1 MGQYLATGIVT
12 QINLSR
18 NKDLTEEQLKEI
30 KKEISK
36 QVNLEKYDI
45 LEEGY
50 SFEIRDD
57 CFWDGFPG
65 FLRDQYAIYTQGP
78 IDPKILAVLDQ
89 IEALGSG
96 TALKEF
102 LEEDLGGYVLRF
114 AKTEDFFQIP
124 GSHNAIPAKIKIAM
138 FFMDGKIL
146 MECGDQILHYFSYH
160 LQREKYFR
168 PIADCARVM
177 LIG

>member
-12 QINLSR
+12 QINLLR

-30 KKEISK
+30 KEQLSK
-36 QVNLEKYDI
+36 QVNLEKYET
-45 LEEGY
+45 LEGGC
-50 SFEIRDD
+50 SFEIKDD
-57 CFWDGFPG
+57 CLWNGFPA
-65 FLRDQYAIYTQGP
+65 FLRDQYAVYTQDR
-78 IDPKILAVLDQ
+78 IDPEILVTLDQ

-96 TALKEF
+96 IELKGF
-102 LEEDLGGYVLRF
+102 LEDDLGAYVLRY
-114 AKTEDFFQIP
+114 AKAVDSFRIP
-124 GSHNAIPAKIKIAM
+124 GCYNEISVKIEIAM

-146 MECGDQILHYFSYH
+146 MECGDQIFHYFTHYI
-160 LQREKYFR
+160 QRQKNLY